1 MHFERVP
8 WPKTAMLAGALC
20 LVLAAVPALA
30 QTGDDGDN
38 APTPPPAR
46 HDIHVFHDENDIQG
60 AFLGVSVQEVT
71 KELQEARDL
80 PTSKGALV
88 NSVEPGSPADQ
99 AGLKRWDLIVELDRE
114 QIDAPTDLIRK
125 VRSMD
130 PGERASI
137 TVVRDGQR
145 RSFPITLSTRPKDSG
160 TGAMPGYG
168 GTRFN
173 NNNGDMQRQ
182 IDRLEQELSQM
193 REENQRL
200 EREIRDL
207 RDQIQSKDQDQ
218 DRSQGDDG
226 RSD

>member
-1 MHFERVP
+1 VR
-8 WPKTAMLAGALC
+8 
-20 LVLAAVPALA
+20 
-30 QTGDDGDN
+30 
-38 APTPPPAR
+38 
-46 HDIHVFHDENDIQG
+46 
-60 AFLGVSVQEVT
+60 VQEIT

-130 PGERASI
+130 PGERVSI
-137 TVVRDGQR
+137 TVLRNGDR
-145 RSFPITLSTRPKDSG
+145 RTFPITLATRPKDSG
-160 TGAMPGYG
+160 MGAMPPGFG
-168 GTRFN
+168 GSTFN
-173 NNNGDMQRQ
+173 NNSEMQRQ
-182 IDRLEQELSQM
+182 IDRLEQELSQL
-193 REENQRL
+193 REQDQRI

-207 RDQIQSKDQDQ
+207 RDQIQGRDQDQ
-218 DRSQGDDG
+218 DRSRGDEG